1 MSIIIEEDIIY
12 PTFVPKCKYE
22 PMPHQKTAL
31 NFMREREN
39 DYDLRGGI
47 IALDMGLGKTFTS
60 LYHCLMGREKS
71 SGPTLIISP
80 KTAVY
85 TWVNEI
91 KKFYGN
97 TVSYFVFTKD
107 EKRVSCITKEELSRY
122 NIILT
127 NYEYVRNMA
136 KGRNVFNKVCLTD
149 LRGRIFGANTPDRPV
164 LRDDKGEGLLFS
176 MEWPRIISDE
186 SHNFSN
192 YKTSLWRAMISL
204 CSKSRF
210 CLSGTPIKNSS
221 QDLYAQYKFL
231 GYYEPEFNVKN
242 FHKLELSKFIH
253 YSDYKKAGIVLP
265 EANHIRVACPLEDEH
280 ANIYEMFL
288 KRANQEYNNFTIGG
302 TSFAAIFTLFLRLR
316 QICIA
321 PYTIVPK
328 EKELKRE
335 KKINSKEYF
344 EAQEQLDYMS
354 GGMASWINDKEGT
367 AGLKA
372 SKIEKIAEIVKSV
385 PKGEKIVIFTMFK
398 TVIRLVEE
406 KLLKIEGKKIVCID
420 GSVTGKKRDECI
432 TAFKERDY
440 DVMIVSYKIGSESL
454 NLTEAR
460 HVILTESWWNSA
472 VIEQAKGRIY
482 RIGQTKSVNIY
493 ELYVP
498 NDDRIKSIEIAML
511 EICDRKKHI
520 AEQYMTTGKCENTA
534 NLDAKTMGEIL
545 RVANKLNKE

>member
-1 MSIIIEEDIIY
+1 MSSVVIEEEIIY

-31 NFMREREN
+31 KFMREREN

-60 LYHCLMGREKS
+60 LYHSMMCEEPKQ
-71 SGPTLIISP
+71 TLIICP
-80 KTAVY
+80 KTALY

-97 TVSYFVFTKD
+97 SISYFVFRKD
-107 EKRVSCITKEELSRY
+107 ENRVSTITKEELSRY

-136 KGRNVFNKVCLTD
+136 KDRNVFNKVCLRD
-149 LRGRIFGANTPDRPV
+149 LQGRVFGANSPDRPV

-176 MEWPRIISDE
+176 ICWPRIIADE

-192 YKTSLWRAMISL
+192 YKTSLWRAMIAL
-204 CSKSRF
+204 CGEAKF

-221 QDLYAQYKFL
+221 QDLYAQYKFI

-253 YSDYKKAGIVLP
+253 HSDYKKAGIVLP
-265 EANHIRVACPLEDEH
+265 EANHIRVACELENEQAD
-280 ANIYEMFL
+280 IYEMFL

-321 PYTIVPK
+321 PYTIIPD
-328 EKELKRE
+328 E
-335 KKINSKEYF
+335 KKINTKEYL
-344 EAQEQLDYMS
+344 EAQEQLDYMT

-398 TVIRLVEE
+398 RVIDLVQE
-406 KLLKIEGKKIVCID
+406 KLLKMEGFDKKIVCID

-440 DVMIVSYKIGSESL
+440 DVMIVSYKIGAESL

-460 HVILTESWWNSA
+460 HVVLTESWWNSA
-472 VIEQAKGRIY
+472 VIEQSKGRIY

-498 NDDRIKSIEIAML
+498 NDDRIKSIEVAMG
-511 EICDRKKHI
+511 EICDRKKNI
-520 AEQYMTTGKCENTA
+520 ADQYMTTGKCETSS
-534 NLDAKTMGEIL
+534 LDAKTMGEIL
-545 RVANKLNKE
+545 RIANKSDK

>member
-1 MSIIIEEDIIY
+1 MSVVTIEEETIY
-12 PTFVPKCKYE
+12 PVFTPKCKYQ
-22 PMPHQKTAL
+22 PMKHQLRAL
-31 NFMREREN
+31 EFMRDREA

-60 LYHCLMGREKS
+60 LYHCMRQGERINS
-71 SGPTLIISP
+71 SIKQTLIICP
-80 KTAVY
+80 KTALY

-97 TVSYFVFTKD
+97 TVSYFVFRKD
-107 EKRVSCITKEELSRY
+107 ENRVSNITKEELSRY

-127 NYEYVRNMA
+127 NYEYVRNLA
-136 KGRNVFNKVCLTD
+136 KDRNVFNKVCLRD
-149 LRGRIFGANTPDRPV
+149 LQGRVFGANSPDHPV

-176 MEWPRIISDE
+176 TCWPRIISDE

-204 CSKSRF
+204 CGKAKF

-221 QDLYAQYKFL
+221 QDLYAQYKFI

-253 YSDYKKAGIVLP
+253 HSDYKKAGIVLP
-265 EANHIRVACPLEDEH
+265 EANHIRVACELENEQAD
-280 ANIYEMFL
+280 IYEMFL

-321 PYTIVPK
+321 PYTIIPDA
-328 EKELKRE
+328 
-335 KKINSKEYF
+335 KKVNTKEYL
-344 EAQEQLDYMS
+344 EAQEQLDYMT

-398 TVIRLVEE
+398 RVIDLVQE
-406 KLLKIEGKKIVCID
+406 KLLKMEGFDKKIVCID
-420 GSVTGKKRDECI
+420 GSVTGKRRDECI

-440 DVMIVSYKIGSESL
+440 DVMIVSYKIGAESL

-460 HVILTESWWNSA
+460 HVVLTESWWNSA
-472 VIEQAKGRIY
+472 VIEQSKGRIY

-498 NDDRIKSIEIAML
+498 NDDRIKSIEIAMT

-520 AEQYMTTGKCENTA
+520 AEQYMTTGKCETSS
-534 NLDAKTMGEIL
+534 LDAKTMGEIL
-545 RVANKLNKE
+545 RIANKSDK

>member
-1 MSIIIEEDIIY
+1 MSVVIEEDIIY
-12 PTFVPKCKYE
+12 PTFTPKCKYE
-22 PMPHQKTAL
+22 PMKHQLKAL
-31 NFMREREN
+31 EFMKEREK

-71 SGPTLIISP
+71 PGPTLIIAP
-80 KTAVY
+80 KTALY

-97 TVSYFVFTKD
+97 TVSYFIFRKD
-107 EKRVSCITKEELSRY
+107 ENRVSTITKEELSRY
-122 NIILT
+122 NIVLT
-127 NYEYVRNMA
+127 NYEYVRNLS
-136 KGRNVFNKVCLTD
+136 KEKNVFSKVCLRD
-149 LRGRIFGANTPDRPV
+149 LQGRVFGANTPDRPV
-164 LRDDKGEGLLFS
+164 LRDTKGETLLFS

-192 YKTSLWRAMISL
+192 YKTSLWRSVIAL
-204 CSKSRF
+204 CAKSRF

-242 FHKLELSKFIH
+242 FHKLDLSIYIH
-253 YSDYKKAGIVLP
+253 HSDYKKAGIVLP
-265 EANHIRVACPLEDEH
+265 QANHIRVACHLEGEH
-280 ANIYEMFL
+280 ADIYEMFL
-288 KRANQEYNNFTIGG
+288 KRANQEYNNFTVGG
-302 TSFAAIFTLFLRLR
+302 ASFAAIFTLFLRLR

-321 PYTIVPK
+321 PHTIVPK
-328 EKELKRE
+328 DD
-335 KKINSKEYF
+335 KKINTKEYF
-344 EAQEQLDYMS
+344 EAQEELDYMT

-372 SKIEKIAEIVKSV
+372 SKIEKIAEIVKGV
-385 PKGEKIVIFTMFK
+385 PKGEKIVVFTMFK
-398 TVIRLVEE
+398 SVIRLLEE
-406 KLLKIEGKKIVCID
+406 KLLKMEGFDKKIVCID
-420 GSVTGKKRDECI
+420 GGVTGKKRDECI

-440 DVMIVSYKIGSESL
+440 DVMIVSYKIGAESL

-460 HVILTESWWNSA
+460 HVVLTEAWWNSA
-472 VIEQAKGRIY
+472 IIDQAKARIY
-482 RIGQTKSVNIY
+482 RIGQKHSVNIY

-498 NDDRIKSIEIAML
+498 NDDRIKSIEVAMG

-520 AEQYMTTGKCENTA
+520 AEQYMTTGKCDNSA
-534 NLDAKTMGEIL
+534 NLNAETMGEIL
-545 RVANKLNKE
+545 RVANKLNKD